1 MTLAERLQE
10 LDKEWDIERAIEAEV
25 AGSVLLGFVFGAT
38 LSKKWFL
45 LPAFAGAMLLLHT
58 IRGEYP
64 LLPLFRRLGFRTANE
79 IAQERYALKALRGD
93 FDNIDPGRAQDHAS
107 DTAPAAL
114 RMSMPERVHPGA
126 IVPRHEVSH
135 SFESVHHPRP
145 DRTSDRRTR
154 IYHTHPLP
162 TRSLTRHAEAVTAIT
177 LTILAGDP
185 RS

>member
-1 MTLAERLQE
+1 MVATLGKTRNLTPPIINERIQRDIEARIAYYSQHPNLIAERLQE

-25 AGSVLLGFVFGAT
+25 AGSVLVGFVFGAT

-93 FDNIDPGRAQDHAS
+93 FDNIDPGRAQDHAPV
-107 DTAPAAL
+107 AFEAAD
-114 RMSMPERVHPGA
+114 PGA
-126 IVPRHEVSH
+126 SGFNPVPV
-135 SFESVHHPRP
+135 
-145 DRTSDRRTR
+145 
-154 IYHTHPLP
+154 
-162 TRSLTRHAEAVTAIT
+162 
-177 LTILAGDP
+177 
-185 RS
+185 